1 MITNMIGFSKNQD
14 NKSILKIMLTPNQP
28 SQLFKAKWMRN
39 LKQMETKI
47 NSQKKGRKIELCW
60 VNK

>member
-1 MITNMIGFSKNQD
+1 MIINMIGFSKNQD

-39 LKQMETKI
+39 IKQMETKI
-47 NSQKKGRKIELCW
+47 N
-60 VNK
+60 